1 MLALICEAFVTG
13 CCCVCT
19 LAAFAFVVWQVYE
32 AVQVCVSYGWENVR
46 FSVAGAAI
54 VIAALVFFLF
64 GTWYL
69 VIS

>member
-1 MLALICEAFVTG
+1 MLALICEMFVTG

-32 AVQVCVSYGWENVR
+32 AVQVCVAYGLDKVR
-46 FSVAGAAI
+46 FSVVGAI
-54 VIAALVFFLF
+54 VVIAALVFFLF

-69 VIS
+69 IIS